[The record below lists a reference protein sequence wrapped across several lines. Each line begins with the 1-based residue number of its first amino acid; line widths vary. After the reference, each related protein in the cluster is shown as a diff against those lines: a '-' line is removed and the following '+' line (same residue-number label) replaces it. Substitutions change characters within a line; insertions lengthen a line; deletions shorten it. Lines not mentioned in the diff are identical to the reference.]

1 MISNRFPIN
10 NGNATV
16 ISEKVV
22 SKTKLVMKRF
32 ENMFDYFSE
41 EPVSIMAKEKENS
54 AEYEYTCILR
64 IRIWNN
70 REQSYSWSIYSRD
83 REELNSLIIRKVTW
97 DLDKDM
103 KYVKKNIKENRDLV
117 LSEFP
122 SIAIC
127 NKYILSS
134 QSNQVIRRIES
145 LDEVIGK
152 GFLLSN
158 NKNPKWEWRD
168 LEVLRLYD
176 WGQIHITW
184 CTEKKNEKVEE
195 KIEKLIMELN
205 TVIEKCDENIT
216 SMTINYDSIPE
227 F

>member
-1 MISNRFPIN
+1 MISDQFPIN

-22 SKTKLVMKRF
+22 SKTKIVMKRF

-70 REQSYSWSIYSRD
+70 REQSHSWSIYSRD

-103 KYVKKNIKENRDLV
+103 KYVKKNIKENRDVV
-117 LSEFP
+117 LSAFP

-134 QSNQVIRRIES
+134 QSNQVIRRIKS
-145 LDEVIGK
+145 LDEAIGK
-152 GFLLSN
+152 GFLLSD

-195 KIEKLIMELN
+195 KIKKLIMELN